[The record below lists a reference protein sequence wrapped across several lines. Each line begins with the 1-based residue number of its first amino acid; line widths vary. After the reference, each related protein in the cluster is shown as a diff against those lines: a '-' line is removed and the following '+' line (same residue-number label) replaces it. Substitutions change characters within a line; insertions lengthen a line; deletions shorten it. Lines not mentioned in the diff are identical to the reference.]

1 MSTGMGS
8 NIENRQ
14 VDFAATKQTV
24 NSNRPIAQK
33 RNRLSASDRKAKCE
47 AVATDYQSGHPR
59 LAIMLRQGLSKSQL
73 NEILTHLFMRKKITP
88 IDPLYELVSIS
99 TPIKALSQI
108 EGKTVEYVRVEQAEC
123 GTILTP
129 YLIGG
134 ANELGQ

>member
-1 MSTGMGS
+1 MQSKNEEVCAITS
-8 NIENRQ
+8 K
-14 VDFAATKQTV
+14 T
-24 NSNRPIAQK
+24 

-47 AVATDYQSGHPR
+47 AVAADYQSGHPR

-134 ANELGQ
+134 ANELDQ